1 MAKPKITQELVEH
14 AAELKRNGLS
24 NADIIAALGISETTF
39 YRWLQKPTCKLHRA
53 LKESLKRAEA
63 EYKGELLETIK
74 ATATR
79 EKNPQWT
86 AAAWLLERRYPDE
99 FAQTTRKGDSTTDDV
114 PHISLGVEV
123 RVANDGDGDV

>member
-1 MAKPKITQELVEH
+1 MAKQKITQELVDN

-24 NADIIAALGISETTF
+24 NTDIIAALGISETTF

-79 EKNPQWT
+79 EKNGCWG
-86 AAAWLLERRYPDE
+86 
-99 FAQTTRKGDSTTDDV
+99 FSV
-114 PHISLGVEV
+114 V
-123 RVANDGDGDV
+123 

>member
-1 MAKPKITQELVEH
+1 MAKQKITQELVDN
-14 AAELKRNGLS
+14 AANLKRNGLS

-123 RVANDGDGDV
+123 KVTNDGDGDV